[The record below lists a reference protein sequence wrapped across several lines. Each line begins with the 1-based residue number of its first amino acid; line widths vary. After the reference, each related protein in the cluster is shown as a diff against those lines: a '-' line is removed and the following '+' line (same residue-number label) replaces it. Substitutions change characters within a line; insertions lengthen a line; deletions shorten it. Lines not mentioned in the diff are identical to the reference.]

1 MAVENI
7 IDAFYNACGEG
18 NLQTA
23 QKYFS
28 SNNHQLN
35 MQGMHLAIDREQVNI
50 IEFLLPHMIDNL
62 VSTFHRNVVQT
73 DNVKLFHMFY
83 EQYSKSS
90 PSNSARWMELG
101 LVAAAHA
108 NKRAIIDHCFD
119 HVYSAQWWD
128 DIRYAF
134 GGGKVGA
141 MQLGFEYLEEK
152 IKIVQ
157 QREMLEQAV
166 SDHGK
171 THVRK
176 L

>member
-1 MAVENI
+1 MIVENI

-23 QKYFS
+23 QKYFCS
-28 SNNHQLN
+28 DNYQLN
-35 MQGMHLAIDREQVNI
+35 MQGMHFAIEREQVNI
-50 IEFLLPHMIDNL
+50 IQFLLPHMKDNL

-73 DNVKLFHMFY
+73 GNVKIFQMFY
-83 EQYSKSS
+83 EQYSKAF
-90 PSNSARWMELG
+90 PDNSIRWMELG

-108 NKRAIIDHCFD
+108 NKHAIIDHCFD

-134 GGGKVGA
+134 WGGKVGL
-141 MQLGFEYLEEK
+141 MQLGFDYLEEK

-157 QREMLEQAV
+157 QRDMLEQVVAEQ
-166 SDHGK
+166 GK
-171 THVRK
+171 PQARK